1 MFRLFLT
8 KINQI
13 FVYFCA
19 DMKCYK
25 TTFNHLIICMLCVLN
40 ASLFAQEAKTI
51 LKAPAKLDTLLQK
64 KIALDREDAA
74 KKRFTIQVYYG
85 VHEST
90 TEVLEQFNALFP
102 ELVAEMIFETPNYKI
117 RAGSFATER
126 EALAVL
132 TRVKRRFKA
141 AFVLKP

>member
-1 MFRLFLT
+1 MFKLFLT

-74 KKRFTIQVYYG
+74 KKR
-85 VHEST
+85 
-90 TEVLEQFNALFP
+90 L
-102 ELVAEMIFETPNYKI
+102 
-117 RAGSFATER
+117 
-126 EALAVL
+126 
-132 TRVKRRFKA
+132 
-141 AFVLKP
+141 